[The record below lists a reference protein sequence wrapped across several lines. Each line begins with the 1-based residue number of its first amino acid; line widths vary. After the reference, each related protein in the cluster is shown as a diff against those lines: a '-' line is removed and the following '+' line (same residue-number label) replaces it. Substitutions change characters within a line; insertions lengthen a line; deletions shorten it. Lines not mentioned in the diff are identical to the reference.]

1 MTDAIQ
7 PPTRQTL
14 SITAIPALGDN
25 YIWLLSDG
33 LQAVCIDP
41 GDAGPVLDYSDKP
54 KRNLRKSGLPTTPTT
69 TPAASPA

>member
-7 PPTRQTL
+7 PPTRYAI

-33 LQAVCIDP
+33 LKAVTGRLKIWKTGACIDFRP
-41 GDAGPVLDYSDKP
+41 CLIFDAAID
-54 KRNLRKSGLPTTPTT
+54 
-69 TPAASPA
+69 